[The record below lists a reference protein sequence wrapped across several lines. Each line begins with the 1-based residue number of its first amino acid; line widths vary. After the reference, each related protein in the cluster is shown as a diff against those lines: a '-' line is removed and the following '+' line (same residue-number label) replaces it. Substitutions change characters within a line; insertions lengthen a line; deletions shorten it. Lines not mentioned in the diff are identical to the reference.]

1 MDEICVLP
9 VDPTSAPAVELIA
22 ALDRYLTALYPPDS
36 NHLAAPA
43 ALAQPGAVFLGA
55 FLGERLV
62 GCCGY
67 IRRTGGYAELKRLFV
82 NPEARGR
89 GIGERLLAALEEQ
102 ARSDGIPM
110 LRGES
115 GVHQPAALRVCERA
129 GFVRCGPF
137 GDYPADPLSVF
148 MEKQLG
154 PVLAKASGQAK

>member
-1 MDEICVLP
+1 MDEIRVMP
-9 VDPTSAPAVELIA
+9 VDPTSAQAVELIA

-67 IRRTGGYAELKRLFV
+67 VRRTGEYAELKRLYV
-82 NPEARGR
+82 CPEARGR

-102 ARSDGIPM
+102 ARSG
-110 LRGES
+110 RGS
-115 GVHQPAALRVCERA
+115 VGA
-129 GFVRCGPF
+129 GHSAIIQTTR
-137 GDYPADPLSVF
+137 
-148 MEKQLG
+148 
-154 PVLAKASGQAK
+154 